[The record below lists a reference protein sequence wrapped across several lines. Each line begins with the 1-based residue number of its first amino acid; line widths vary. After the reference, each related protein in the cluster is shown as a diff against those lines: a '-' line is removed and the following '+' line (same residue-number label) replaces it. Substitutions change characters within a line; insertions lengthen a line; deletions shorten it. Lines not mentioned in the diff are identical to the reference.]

1 MSITDLRFYG
11 LSGTY
16 KGRTYTD
23 VAFNPTENTRRGL
36 IFPPTGGIFEVKY
49 PNFDIIGSAN

>member
-1 MSITDLRFYG
+1 

-23 VAFNPTENTRRGL
+23 VAFNPTENTRKGL